1 MPQAPHREFAYRKV
15 YRYIEALID
24 QSPPGQRQR
33 LPSLRGLASRLRVS
47 LGTVQHAYNLLEEA
61 GRVERLPRSGYFVH
75 SASSSEV
82 ALTPRQPP
90 VFEPSLFEL
99 NLHNHERRLAR
110 QRLRAMG
117 WGQDPRSV
125 RLRQALAERYTHSS
139 SRYWCAKDVH
149 VAPDL
154 TALLDTVWAALE
166 LKHAAVVVHSPCC
179 WQLLQALARTGVPV
193 LEVPVDTRGDLN
205 LYALT
210 CLLESE
216 PVGLVVRP
224 SCLSTPQGR
233 LVTSAGQQ
241 QLGHLL
247 SRYRVWVLESDLD
260 SELCHAG
267 PPVIRQRD
275 WVDVRQL
282 LVVGG
287 FEAVLGPEAPY
298 AYVLG
303 PTGALTRGFCE
314 RAFRLP
320 PLRMQ
325 ALACM
330 LDKGEVDA
338 QWARLR
344 QALQRRTR
352 TLARVLAL
360 RFGPQLQLRL
370 PDGGGL
376 LWARLRQPVHWDSIS
391 KALTGTPLHAM
402 PGKHF
407 SLHGRFQHH
416 LALGWT
422 GDDPVE
428 LQIAVDR
435 LAQVAGHP

>member
-1 MPQAPHREFAYRKV
+1 MPQAPLREFAYRKV
-15 YRYIEALID
+15 YRYIETLIE

-33 LPSLRGLASRLRVS
+33 LPSLRGLAVRLRVS

-61 GRVERLPRSGYFVH
+61 GHVQRLPRSGYFV
-75 SASSSEV
+75 SDASPSD
-82 ALTPRQPP
+82 AAIAPWQPP
-90 VFEPSLFEL
+90 LPGTSRLELSL
-99 NLHNHERRLAR
+99 HGHERRLAR
-110 QRLRAMG
+110 QRLRAAG
-117 WGQDPRSV
+117 ASQDSGSV

-139 SRYWCAKDVH
+139 SRYWSAKDVH

-154 TALLDTVWAALE
+154 TALFDTLWAALD
-166 LKHAAVVVHSPCC
+166 LKHATVVVHSPCC
-179 WQLLQALARTGVPV
+179 WQLLQALARSGMPV
-193 LEVPVDTRGDLN
+193 LEVPLDAQGDLN

-210 CLLESE
+210 CLLENE
-216 PVGLVVRP
+216 PVGLVVLP
-224 SCLSTPQGR
+224 SCLSTPRGR
-233 LVTSAGQQ
+233 LVSQACQQ

-247 SRYRVWVLESDLD
+247 SRYPVWVLESDLD
-260 SELCHAG
+260 SELCHEG
-267 PPVIRQRD
+267 PPAIRQRD

-287 FEAVLGPEAPY
+287 FEAALGPEAPY
-298 AYVLG
+298 AYLLG
-303 PTGALTRGFCE
+303 PAGALNEGFAE

-338 QWARLR
+338 QWSWVR

-360 RFGPQLQLRL
+360 RFGPQLQLRM

-376 LWARLRQPVHWDSIS
+376 LWARLRQPVPWEAVS
-391 KALTGTPLHAM
+391 KALAGSSLHAM
-402 PGKHF
+402 PGRYF
-407 SLHGRFQHH
+407 SLQSRFRHY

-428 LQIAVDR
+428 LQAAVER
-435 LAQVAGHP
+435 LAQTAGHP